1 MGSKSVLLTIAGSDP
16 FGGAGIQ
23 ADLKTAERLGCYGC
37 SVITALTAQNS
48 HGVADIW
55 PVGSEIVETQLLSLM
70 EDIKPDAVKIGM
82 IADAPTIKVV
92 GNILKHYNVSNI
104 VVDPVLTPTKGK
116 SLIKESVIEALYEY
130 IFPIAT
136 LITPN
141 LPESKKLSETV
152 KKDVFHYN
160 TAVLLKGGHSD
171 SEIIED
177 ILIINTNSSSL
188 QEKKYSHARI
198 PTINTH
204 GSGCVLSSA
213 IACGLAKGYSLEEA
227 VEDGIRFIT
236 CALSSFIDIRLGSGG
251 YGPTL
256 F

>member
-82 IADAPTIKVV
+82 IADAPTIRVV
-92 GNILKHYNVSNI
+92 GNILKHYKVSNI

-141 LPESKKLSETV
+141 LPESKKLSDTV

-160 TAVLLKGGHSD
+160 TAVLLKGGHSG

-177 ILIINTNSSSL
+177 ILIINKNSSSL

-236 CALSSFIDIRLGSGG
+236 SALSSFIDIRLGSGG